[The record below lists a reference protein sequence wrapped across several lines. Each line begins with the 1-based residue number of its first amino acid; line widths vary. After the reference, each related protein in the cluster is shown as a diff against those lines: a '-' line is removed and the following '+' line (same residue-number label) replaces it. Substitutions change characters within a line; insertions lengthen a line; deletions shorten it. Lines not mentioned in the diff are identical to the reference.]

1 VGQVIVGAVKRYP
14 NETHITIK
22 SPDTVPVGLF
32 RVIVAVE
39 PKIIPGF
46 ADVLAL
52 CKIFVGA
59 DGIDPAL
66 YLNIKLQQNIRP
78 VAAKVKVVLLV
89 KVDDSPS

>member
-1 VGQVIVGAVKRYP
+1 VGQVIVGALKIYP

-32 RVIVAVE
+32 RVIVAVVCKRSPE
-39 PKIIPGF
+39 F
-46 ADVLAL
+46 ADVVAL
-52 CKIFVGA
+52 FKIFVGA

-89 KVDDSPS
+89 KAPDSPS